1 MNPETGHPGNT
12 VYSPAMLRA
21 VLIAAII
28 GDFLS
33 PFLIASLAISIPVI
47 GSELDLD
54 IVNLGWVLSSFL
66 LASSAVMLTAG
77 RLGDCIGY
85 KRIFAAGLI
94 FSLVGC
100 ITASFASTFPVLILS
115 LVIIGVSSG
124 FMWATTIP
132 LRLSAFPP
140 GMRGRLMG
148 HNSAAVYSGVAAGPV
163 IGGVLINY
171 FGWHSIF
178 LAAIPLILLNLLLVG
193 VYVWKLPDNCNRGL
207 SGFDTGGSVLFAIAM
222 ITLIYGFSVIPGL
235 MGFLYIGGSLVL
247 FTVFILY
254 EKRVACP
261 IFDVN
266 LLFGNRKFLLAGN
279 AAMLGYSI
287 TAGMMYVMP
296 IFIQSIMGYSPLVTG
311 MVYVGAALCQVIFS
325 IIAGT
330 LSDRVTSGYISAAGL
345 SVAALSL
352 VLFLGIDTTTSL
364 FVIAGLMMV
373 LYTGMAFFG
382 TPNTYALMGSVPV
395 EKHGMAAGTIAT
407 LRRFG
412 NQFSIAIPMMVFSII
427 LGNVV
432 LINVDIPDFL
442 ISFRIIIG
450 IFVVLTVIGIVCSI
464 MQENVKWR
472 GTLSTE

>member
-1 MNPETGHPGNT
+1 MNTETGYPGEA
-12 VYSPAMLRA
+12 VYSPAVLRA

-33 PFLIASLAISIPVI
+33 PFLIASLAISTPVI
-47 GSELDLD
+47 GSDLDLD
-54 IVNLGWVLSSFL
+54 IVNLGWILSSFL
-66 LASSAVMLTAG
+66 LASSALMLTAG

-94 FSLVGC
+94 FSLIGC
-100 ITASFASTFPVLILS
+100 IIASFASTFPVLILS
-115 LVIIGVSSG
+115 LVIIGISSG

-132 LRLSAFPP
+132 LRLCAFPP

-163 IGGVLINY
+163 IGGVLIHY
-171 FGWHSIF
+171 SGWHSIF
-178 LAAIPLILLNLLLVG
+178 LAAIPLVLLNLLLVA
-193 VYVWKLPDNCNRGL
+193 VYVWKLPDTCTRSL
-207 SGFDTGGSVLFAIAM
+207 SGFDTGGAILFAVAM

-235 MGFLYIGGSLVL
+235 TGFLCMGGSLVL
-247 FTVFILY
+247 FTMFILY
-254 EKRVACP
+254 EKRLVSP

-266 LLFGNRKFLLAGN
+266 LFFGNRKFRSAGI

-296 IFIQSIMGYSPLVTG
+296 IFIQSIMGYTPLVTG

-325 IIAGT
+325 IIAGR
-330 LSDRVTSGYISAAGL
+330 LSDRVTSGYLSAAGL
-345 SVAALSL
+345 ALAVISL
-352 VLFLGIDTTTSL
+352 VLFLGIDNTTSL
-364 FVIAGLMMV
+364 FIIAGLMMA

-382 TPNTYALMGSVPV
+382 TPNTYAIMSSVPV

-432 LINVDIPDFL
+432 LTNVAIPDFL
-442 ISFRIIIG
+442 VSFRIIIG
-450 IFVVLTVIGIVCSI
+450 IFVVLTAIGIVCSVL
-464 MQENVKWR
+464 QEKVR
-472 GTLSTE
+472 

>member
-1 MNPETGHPGNT
+1 MNAETGHPGNAA
-12 VYSPAMLRA
+12 YSPAMLRA

-47 GSELDLD
+47 GSDLGLD

-100 ITASFASTFPVLILS
+100 ITASFASTFPALIIS

-178 LAAIPLILLNLLLVG
+178 LAAIPLILLTLLLAG
-193 VYVWKLPDNCNRGL
+193 VYVWKLPDNCTRSL
-207 SGFDTGGSVLFAIAM
+207 SGFDTGGSVLFAVAM

-235 MGFLYIGGSLVL
+235 MGFLCIGGSLVL

-254 EKRVACP
+254 EKRVASP

-296 IFIQSIMGYSPLVTG
+296 IFIQSIMGYTPLVTG

-325 IIAGT
+325 IIAGR
-330 LSDRVTSGYISAAGL
+330 LSDRATAGYISAAGL
-345 SVAALSL
+345 VVAVISL
-352 VLFLGIDTTTSL
+352 VLFLGITTTTSL
-364 FVIAGLMMV
+364 FIIAGLMMV

-382 TPNTYALMGSVPV
+382 TPNTYAIMGSVPV

-412 NQFSIAIPMMVFSII
+412 NQFSIAIPMMVFSVI
-427 LGNVV
+427 LGNVI
-432 LINVDIPDFL
+432 LTNVEIPDFL
-442 ISFRIIIG
+442 VSFRIIVG
-450 IFVVLTVIGIVCSI
+450 IFVVLTVIGIACSVL
-464 MQENVKWR
+464 QEKVR
-472 GTLSTE
+472 

>member
-1 MNPETGHPGNT
+1 MNTETGQT
-12 VYSPAMLRA
+12 VNAVHSPAMLRA
-21 VLIAAII
+21 VLVAAII

-33 PFLIASLAISIPVI
+33 PFLMASLAISTPEI
-47 GSELDLD
+47 GKDLGLD
-54 IVNLGWVLSSFL
+54 IVNLGWILSSFL
-66 LASSAVMLTAG
+66 LASSALMLTAG

-85 KRIFAAGLI
+85 KRIFAVGLI

-100 ITASFASTFPVLILS
+100 IIASFASTFPVLIIA
-115 LVIIGVSSG
+115 LVIIGVCSG

-140 GMRGRLMG
+140 GMRGKLMG

-163 IGGVLINY
+163 IGGVLIHY

-178 LAAIPLILLNLLLVG
+178 LAVIPVILFNLLLTW
-193 VYVWKLPDNCNRGL
+193 VYVWKLPDNCTRSL

-222 ITLIYGFSVIPGL
+222 ITLIYGFSMIPG
-235 MGFLYIGGSLVL
+235 MTGFLCILGSLVL
-247 FTVFILY
+247 FSVFILY
-254 EKRVACP
+254 EKRVNSP
-261 IFDVN
+261 IFDVD
-266 LLFGNRKFLLAGN
+266 LLFGNRKFMFAGT

-296 IFIQSIMGYSPLVTG
+296 IFIQSIMGYSPLITG

-325 IIAGT
+325 IIAGG
-330 LSDRVTSGYISAAGL
+330 LSDRVTSGHLSAAGL
-345 SVAALSL
+345 VIAVISL

-364 FVIAGLMMV
+364 FIIAGLLMV
-373 LYTGMAFFG
+373 LYTGLAFFG
-382 TPNTYALMGSVPV
+382 TPNTYAIMGSVPM

-412 NQFSIAIPMMVFSII
+412 NQLSIAIPMMIFSII

-432 LINVDIPDFL
+432 LTDVETQEFL
-442 ISFRIIIG
+442 VSFRIIIG
-450 IFVVLTVIGIVCSI
+450 IFIVLTVIGIVCSI
-464 MQENVKWR
+464 LQEKVR
-472 GTLSTE
+472 

>member
-1 MNPETGHPGNT
+1 MNTETGYPGNAA
-12 VYSPAMLRA
+12 YYPAMLRA

-47 GSELDLD
+47 GSDLDLD
-54 IVNLGWVLSSFL
+54 IVNLGWILSSFL

-100 ITASFASTFPVLILS
+100 ITASLASTFPVLIIS

-140 GMRGRLMG
+140 EMRGRLMG

-163 IGGVLINY
+163 IGGVLIHY
-171 FGWHSIF
+171 SGWHSIF
-178 LAAIPLILLNLLLVG
+178 LAAIPLILLNLLLAG
-193 VYVWKLPDNCNRGL
+193 VYVWRLPDNCTRNL
-207 SGFDTGGSVLFAIAM
+207 SGFDTGGSVLFAVAM

-235 MGFLYIGGSLVL
+235 TGFLCIGGSLVL

-254 EKRVACP
+254 EKRVANP

-266 LLFGNRKFLLAGN
+266 LLLGNRKFMLAGN

-296 IFIQSIMGYSPLVTG
+296 IFIQSIMGYTPLVTG

-325 IIAGT
+325 IIAGR
-330 LSDRVTSGYISAAGL
+330 LSDRATSGYISAAGL
-345 SVAALSL
+345 AVAALSL
-352 VLFLGIDTTTSL
+352 VIFLGIDNTTSL
-364 FVIAGLMMV
+364 FIIAGLMMV

-382 TPNTYALMGSVPV
+382 TPNSYAIMGSVPV

-432 LINVDIPDFL
+432 LINIDIRDFL
-442 ISFRIIIG
+442 VSFRIIIG

-464 MQENVKWR
+464 LQENVR
-472 GTLSTE
+472 

>member
-1 MNPETGHPGNT
+1 MNTETGLTGKAA
-12 VYSPAMLRA
+12 YSPAMLRA

-47 GSELDLD
+47 GSDLGLD

-100 ITASFASTFPVLILS
+100 ITASFASTFPALIIS

-178 LAAIPLILLNLLLVG
+178 LAAIPLILLTLLLAG
-193 VYVWKLPDNCNRGL
+193 VYVWKLPDNCTRSL

-235 MGFLYIGGSLVL
+235 MGFLCIGGSLVL

-254 EKRVACP
+254 EKRVASP

-296 IFIQSIMGYSPLVTG
+296 IFIQSIMGYTPLVTG

-325 IIAGT
+325 IIAGR
-330 LSDRVTSGYISAAGL
+330 LSDRATAGYISAAGL
-345 SVAALSL
+345 VVAVISL
-352 VLFLGIDTTTSL
+352 VLFLGINTTTSL
-364 FVIAGLMMV
+364 FIIAGLMMV

-382 TPNTYALMGSVPV
+382 TPNTYAIMGSVPV

-412 NQFSIAIPMMVFSII
+412 NQFSIAIPMMVFSVI

-432 LINVDIPDFL
+432 LTNVEIPDFL
-442 ISFRIIIG
+442 VSFRIIVG
-450 IFVVLTVIGIVCSI
+450 IFVVLTVIGIVCSVL
-464 MQENVKWR
+464 QENVR
-472 GTLSTE
+472 